1 MNRKRVSTIKSVER
15 IIIKLVIIH
24 FILLIAVQFVFH
36 QLNIFPELHK
46 IVFYEGVEKMEY
58 SEIVETL
65 SGKAGD

>member
-1 MNRKRVSTIKSVER
+1 MSTIKSVER
-15 IIIKLVIIH
+15 ILINLVIIH
-24 FILLIAVQFVFH
+24 FILLIAVQFAFH